1 MNPKTDMDELIV
13 WELQGRATHAERR
26 TLAAWLEASAENRAY
41 YEELRRVWDMA
52 STVSPASGLPPRPR
66 ATELVQRQAAEDTT
80 VVPLRPAHE
89 PRRRGLRWYGPLVAA
104 AAMVGLVLGVG
115 IFTRDT
121 TQPAP
126 FFGAAEFST
135 GPRERVT
142 VRLAD
147 GSIVRL
153 GPSSTLQLDGSDG
166 NRNVWLEGDAFFAV
180 ARHEDSPFVV
190 QTRVGSAH
198 VLGTRFDLHARDENL
213 RLVVVDGRVRV
224 ASGSTGQHAEEVG
237 PSEMSHIIEGGRPYV
252 SQVPDVYALLDW
264 MKEALVFQ
272 ATGLDRVAEELEY
285 RYGVPVE
292 VVNPDLVGRTI
303 TAWFTDE
310 PLDVAVTVIC
320 RVAEVRCDVSEAGV
334 RIGL

>member
-1 MNPKTDMDELIV
+1 MRHSTDMDELIV
-13 WELQGRATHAERR
+13 RELQGRATQTEAR
-26 TLAAWLEASAENRAY
+26 TLAAWLEAAPENRAY
-41 YEELRRVWDMA
+41 FDQLRRVWETA
-52 STVSPASGLPPRPR
+52 AAVAPTGELAPRPR
-66 ATELVQRQAAEDTT
+66 ATDLVRRHAAEDADAVLPT
-80 VVPLRPAHE
+80 RDG
-89 PRRRGLRWYGPLVAA
+89 RRFGIRWYGPLAA
-104 AAMVGLVLGVG
+104 AAVMAGLVLGVG
-115 IFTRDT
+115 LLTRDT
-121 TQPAP
+121 AGPQMV
-126 FFGAAEFST
+126 FGAAEFST

-153 GPSSTLQLDGSDG
+153 GPSSSLQLDGSEG
-166 NRNVWLEGDAFFAV
+166 KRNVWLEGDAFFAV
-180 ARHEDSPFVV
+180 ARHENAPFIVR
-190 QTRVGSAH
+190 TRVGTAH

-224 ASGSTGQHAEEVG
+224 ASGTTGQHAEDVG
-237 PSEMSHIIEGGRPYV
+237 PNEMSHIIEGGRPYV

-292 VVNPDLVGRTI
+292 VVSPNLAGRTI

-310 PLDVAVTVIC
+310 PLEVAVTVIC
-320 RVAEVRCDVSEAGV
+320 RVAEVRCEVSESGV